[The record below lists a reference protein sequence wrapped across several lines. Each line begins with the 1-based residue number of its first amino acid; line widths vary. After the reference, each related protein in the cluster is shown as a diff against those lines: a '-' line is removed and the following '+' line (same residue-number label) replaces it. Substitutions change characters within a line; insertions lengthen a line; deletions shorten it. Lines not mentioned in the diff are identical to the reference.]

1 MDGEGLKLSC
11 PNKCL
16 AIMCIWCFC
25 LMEPVKWSIVA
36 SVGETRGKCWGV
48 TGANARLPSVQRRP
62 LIKVALLRIEGI
74 ALSSALSRA
83 YSARVQVVEE
93 GGGYR
98 ANGDRSG
105 SFPRILWRERAG
117 RFLEYWSPERKRGT
131 STLL

>member
-1 MDGEGLKLSC
+1 
-11 PNKCL
+11 
-16 AIMCIWCFC
+16 
-25 LMEPVKWSIVA
+25 MEPVKWSIVA